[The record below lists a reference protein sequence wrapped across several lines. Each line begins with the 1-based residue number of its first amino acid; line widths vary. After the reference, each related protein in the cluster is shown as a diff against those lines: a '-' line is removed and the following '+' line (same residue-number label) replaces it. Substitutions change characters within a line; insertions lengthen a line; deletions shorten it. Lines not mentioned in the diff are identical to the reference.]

1 MTDINQ
7 LKDRIEKRAKTATK
21 LGAVVCLDLKKD
33 GVIQI
38 DGRNQPA
45 DVGLT
50 ETERPKTRLT
60 MKAAT
65 LQKILDGDQDPTLA
79 VMMGKIKIKGSTGL
93 AMKLGSILED

>member
-1 MTDINQ
+1 MADIDA
-7 LKDRIEKRAKTATK
+7 LKDRIEQRAKTAPK
-21 LGAVVCLDLKKD
+21 LGAVVCLDLNND

-38 DGRNQPA
+38 DGRDQPA
-45 DVGLT
+45 DVGLK

-60 MKAAT
+60 MKAET
-65 LQKILDGDQDPTLA
+65 LKKILDGQQDPTLA